1 MSTTLKFLVGSCQHV
16 FRRYYYKTVLLSK
29 KVCLKFNFRKNNLH
43 HQKAR
48 KKTKYKTFK
57 WSPQFFQFLV
67 SYERLKAYFY
77 TSAQGFCAI
86 LALFRS
92 LKDQ

>member
-1 MSTTLKFLVGSCQHV
+1 MSATLKFLVGSSQHV

-29 KVCLKFNFRKNNLH
+29 KVVFKSSILEKI
-43 HQKAR
+43 
-48 KKTKYKTFK
+48 KTKYKTFK

-67 SYERLKAYFY
+67 SYERLNAYFY
-77 TSAQGFCAI
+77 ISAQGFCAI

>member
-1 MSTTLKFLVGSCQHV
+1 MLATLKFLVALANMFFVDITIKLYYCQK
-16 FRRYYYKTVLLSK
+16 RW
-29 KVCLKFNFRKNNLH
+29 CLKFNSRKNNLH

-48 KKTKYKTFK
+48 KKQYKTFK
-57 WSPQFFQFLV
+57 WSPQFF
-67 SYERLKAYFY
+67 YEPLKAYFY

>member
-1 MSTTLKFLVGSCQHV
+1 MVTSIFPV
-16 FRRYYYKTVLLSK
+16 
-29 KVCLKFNFRKNNLH
+29 
-43 HQKAR
+43 
-48 KKTKYKTFK
+48 
-57 WSPQFFQFLV
+57 LV
-67 SYERLKAYFY
+67 SYERLEAYFY